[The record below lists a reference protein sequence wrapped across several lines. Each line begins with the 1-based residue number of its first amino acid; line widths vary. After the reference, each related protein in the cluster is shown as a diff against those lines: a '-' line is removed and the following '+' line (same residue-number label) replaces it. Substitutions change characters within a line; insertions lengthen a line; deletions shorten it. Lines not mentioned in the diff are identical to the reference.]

1 MQLAFGEVELFI
13 PKLKTITVSNP
24 SKTDVL
30 ELTEIKSLSPR
41 FLMFLQPQGYT
52 EPEGEGEDAVDVD
65 PHLAVPRPPPG
76 RDRDLRPRHA
86 EGRHQAPLPAAMRAI
101 KSAVAGAITIASAV
115 FASDTWR
122 I

>member
-52 EPEGEGEDAVDVD
+52 EPEGEGED
-65 PHLAVPRPPPG
+65 G
-76 RDRDLRPRHA
+76 
-86 EGRHQAPLPAAMRAI
+86 
-101 KSAVAGAITIASAV
+101 
-115 FASDTWR
+115 
-122 I
+122 